1 MNLPKS
7 SNTATASTGSSSST
21 IKSQILKCTFKTLC
35 FFLKKRKTPWNFG
48 YSRED
53 TGQATSWGKSLANSS
68 PTFPARLPKSEP
80 DSCLGRKLFLSQLL
94 TISLYSRTSLLGI
107 FTINWVSETTSIF
120 VLVRTTELKTK
131 QKKGSWLVEHE

>member
-7 SNTATASTGSSSST
+7 NNTASASIGSSSST
-21 IKSQILKCTFKTLC
+21 IKSHGFLNALLKLC
-35 FFLKKRKTPWNFG
+35 GLKKKTPWNFG
-48 YSRED
+48 YSHED

-131 QKKGSWLVEHE
+131 QKKGSWLVQHE